1 LVAAMVSRLGVSQ
14 PFPYVLLALG
24 LWLAT
29 LFSGVHATIAGVA
42 MGVLATAHPPF
53 RSDLE
58 EAGSVWRL
66 FREEPTPEYARN
78 ASRTLART
86 ISPNERV
93 QHLFHPWT
101 SMVVVP
107 LFALANAG
115 VHIDGE
121 VLRRSLTSAITLGI
135 VAGLVIGKL
144 VGITGMTWL
153 VTRRRLGAFPMTV
166 PWPQLVGV
174 SAVAGIGFTVSL
186 LIAGIT
192 FEGPDLE
199 EAKIGILAASIVG
212 SLVAWLVF
220 AIVNRMSPQRQQAG
234 AENLAPPIRD
244 LAELVDPEVDHI
256 RGRFD
261 APVTLVEYGDFECPY
276 CGRAEPVVEE
286 LVAAFGDDLAF
297 VFRHL
302 PLGDVH
308 EHAELAAE
316 AAEAAGAQGRFWEMH
331 DALFSAEASL
341 SEPGLMGHAA
351 ALGLDLDRFVT
362 DLRERRHALRVARD
376 IASAD
381 ESGAPGTPTFFINGG
396 RYAGRFDVSAMSAAI
411 RREMTVSPPEDR
423 P

>member
-1 LVAAMVSRLGVSQ
+1 
-14 PFPYVLLALG
+14 
-24 LWLAT
+24 
-29 LFSGVHATIAGVA
+29 
-42 MGVLATAHPPF
+42 
-53 RSDLE
+53 
-58 EAGSVWRL
+58 
-66 FREEPTPEYARN
+66 
-78 ASRTLART
+78 
-86 ISPNERV
+86 
-93 QHLFHPWT
+93 
-101 SMVVVP
+101 
-107 LFALANAG
+107 
-115 VHIDGE
+115 
-121 VLRRSLTSAITLGI
+121 
-135 VAGLVIGKL
+135 
-144 VGITGMTWL
+144 
-153 VTRRRLGAFPMTV
+153 MTV

-192 FEGPDLE
+192 FEGPVLE
-199 EAKIGILAASIVG
+199 EAKIGILAASIAG
-212 SLVAWLVF
+212 SLIAWLVF

-286 LVAAFGDDLAF
+286 LVGSFGDDLAF

-308 EHAELAAE
+308 EHAEMAAE

-351 ALGLDLDRFVT
+351 AIGLDLDRFAT

-396 RYAGRFDVSAMSAAI
+396 RYGGRFDVSSMSAAI
-411 RREMTVSPPEDR
+411 RREMTVPASEDR